1 METQARLIVDVARLD
16 KEGETYRGEL
26 APEALDL
33 GESDYITPLGGIHYD
48 LRIQDL
54 GPELLVQGRL
64 WLPVQYICA
73 RCAEPFETEAEEP
86 EFVRSFEI
94 HQQTEFVDLTE
105 EVREAMILTFPG
117 YPICRESCKGLC
129 PKCGK
134 NLNDGPCGCRAESE
148 DCWAGLDAL
157 E

>member
-1 METQARLIVDVARLD
+1 
-16 KEGETYRGEL
+16 
-26 APEALDL
+26 
-33 GESDYITPLGGIHYD
+33 
-48 LRIQDL
+48 
-54 GPELLVQGRL
+54 
-64 WLPVQYICA
+64 
-73 RCAEPFETEAEEP
+73 
-86 EFVRSFEI
+86 
-94 HQQTEFVDLTE
+94 
-105 EVREAMILTFPG
+105 MILTFPG

>member
-1 METQARLIVDVARLD
+1 MVLETANRPAENLKSLFEPGGQMAIEMNVVRHDNTPVESDRRFENRNPLQGGQNFTAQF
-16 KEGETYRGEL
+16 GETH
-26 APEALDL
+26 D
-33 GESDYITPLGGIHYD
+33 S
-48 LRIQDL
+48 
-54 GPELLVQGRL
+54 V
-64 WLPVQYICA
+64 
-73 RCAEPFETEAEEP
+73 
-86 EFVRSFEI
+86 
-94 HQQTEFVDLTE
+94 VDLTE

>member
-16 KEGETYRGEL
+16 KGGETYRGEL

-33 GESDYITPLGGIHYD
+33 GWSDYITPLGGIHYD

-54 GPELLVQGRL
+54 GSELLVQGRV

-73 RCAEPFETEAEEP
+73 RCAQPFETVAEDN
-86 EFVRSFEI
+86 EFVRSIEI
-94 HQQTEFVDLTE
+94 NQQTDFVDLTE
-105 EVREAMILTFPG
+105 EAREAMILAFPG
-117 YPICRESCKGLC
+117 YPVCRETCQGLC
-129 PKCGK
+129 PMCGK
-134 NLNDGPCGCRAESE
+134 NLNEGPCGCREE
-148 DCWAGLDAL
+148 PDDCWAGLTAP